1 MAKDE
6 TITFRCPKEVA
17 DRLNRLAEK
26 ADIPR
31 SKLVG
36 NIVDEI
42 SKDLEICGKV
52 GILQFTVIIRDM
64 KKNLEAWA
72 KKVKSKKVES
82 L

>member
-1 MAKDE
+1 MSKDE

-31 SKLVG
+31 SRLVG
-36 NIVDEI
+36 NIIDEV
-42 SKDLEICGKV
+42 SKDLENCGKV
-52 GILQFTVIIRDM
+52 GLLQFTIIIRDM
-64 KKNLEAWA
+64 KKNLSIWA
-72 KKVKSKKVES
+72 KKVKSKEIEP